1 MLILL
6 YLKKEKVENMK
17 NGNNSRLIFTDL
29 DFSEWKIKAL
39 TETFLQEDDISYFR
53 NHEDKRFGRILHE
66 DYRGDRFYLHF
77 DKKHFNVT
85 DAYLKT
91 GIAGIGVYNPYLYEL
106 RRLAIVERQNNQAYL
121 NML

>member
-6 YLKKEKVENMK
+6 YLKKEKVENMT
-17 NGNNSRLIFTDL
+17 NGNNSRL
-29 DFSEWKIKAL
+29 A
-39 TETFLQEDDISYFR
+39 ETFLHEDDISYFR
-53 NHEDKRFGRILHE
+53 NHQDKRFGRILHE
-66 DYRGDRFYLHF
+66 YHSGDRFYLHF

-85 DAYLKT
+85 EAYLGTLT
-91 GIAGIGVYNPYLYEL
+91 GDGIYNPYLYEL